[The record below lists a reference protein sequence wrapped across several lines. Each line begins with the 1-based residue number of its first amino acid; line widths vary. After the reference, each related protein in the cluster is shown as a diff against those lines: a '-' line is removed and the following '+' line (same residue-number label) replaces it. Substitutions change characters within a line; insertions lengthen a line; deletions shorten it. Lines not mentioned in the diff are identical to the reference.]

1 MKKYKKKCLQVAI
14 DSPAAAGAGTQAKL
28 ISKHY
33 KLLYLDSGKIYR
45 LLAYLKIKNPK
56 KFNYSFVSKKMKSL
70 KMSDLQGKRLLSDDV
85 GSMASVIAKDIKIR
99 KLAHNFQME
108 CAYNPSK
115 KYKGSIIDG
124 RDITYNIMPEADF
137 KFFITATAKTR
148 AVRRY
153 KELKRLNKKISLNE
167 VLKSIKKRDKSDYN
181 RKISPLKRTKD
192 QYLISS
198 ENESKRSCFLK
209 IKQII
214 DKKLTLNGN
223 IQ

>member
-1 MKKYKKKCLQVAI
+1 MKRYKKKYLQVAI

-45 LLAYLKIKNPK
+45 LIAYLKIKDPK
-56 KFNYSFVSKKMKSL
+56 KFNYSFISKKMKNL
-70 KMSDLQGKRLLSDDV
+70 KMSDLENKNLLSDDV
-85 GSMASVIAKDIKIR
+85 GNMASIIAKDIKIR

-108 CAYNPSK
+108 CAYNPPR
-115 KYKGSIIDG
+115 KYNGSIIDG
-124 RDITYNIMPEADF
+124 RDITYNIMPDADF
-137 KFFITATAKTR
+137 KFFITASTKTR
-148 AVRRY
+148 ALRRF
-153 KELKRLNKKISLNE
+153 KELKGLNKKISLNE
-167 VLKSIKKRDKSDYN
+167 VQKSIKKRDKSDYN

-209 IKQII
+209 IKQIM
-214 DKKLTLNGN
+214 DKKINA
-223 IQ
+223 

>member
-1 MKKYKKKCLQVAI
+1 MKKYKKTCLQIAI
-14 DSPAAAGAGTQAKL
+14 DSPAAAGAGTQARL

-56 KFNYSFVSKKMKSL
+56 KFSYSFVSKKMKAL
-70 KMSDLQGKRLLSDDV
+70 KMSDLQSKNLLSDDV
-85 GSMASVIAKDIKIR
+85 GSLASVVAKDIKIR
-99 KLAHNFQME
+99 RLAHDFQMK
-108 CAYNPSK
+108 CAYSPSK

-124 RDITYNIMPEADF
+124 RDITYNIMPKADF
-137 KFFITATAKTR
+137 KFFITASAKTR
-148 AVRRY
+148 ALRRF
-153 KELKRLNKKISLNE
+153 KELKGLNKKISLSE

-181 RKISPLKRTKD
+181 RKISPLRRTKD

-214 DKKLTLNGN
+214 DKKLILNGN

>member
-1 MKKYKKKCLQVAI
+1 MKKYKKTCLQVAI
-14 DSPAAAGAGTQAKL
+14 DSPAAAGAGSQAKL

-56 KFNYSFVSKKMKSL
+56 KFNYALVSKKMKTL
-70 KMSDLQGKRLLSDDV
+70 KMSDLQSKRLLSDDV
-85 GSMASVIAKDIKIR
+85 GSMASIIAKDIKIR

-124 RDITYNIMPEADF
+124 RDITYNIMPEADL
-137 KFFITATAKTR
+137 KFFITASAKTR
-148 AVRRY
+148 ALRRY
-153 KELKRLNKKISLNE
+153 KELKGLNKKISLNE

-181 RKISPLKRTKD
+181 RKVSPLKRTKD